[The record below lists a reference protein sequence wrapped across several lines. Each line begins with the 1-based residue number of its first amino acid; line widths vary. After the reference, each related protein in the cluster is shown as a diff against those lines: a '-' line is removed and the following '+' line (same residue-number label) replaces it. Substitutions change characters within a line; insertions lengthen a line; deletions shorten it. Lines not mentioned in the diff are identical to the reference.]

1 MLGVIPGSFSRLRSE
16 ARFRSTGAGVAGAWR
31 RWKRLHAG
39 ARSTVASASAAS
51 RAGARVMGPRS
62 LPCLPPSTKEAAE
75 PFAQAPAR
83 RSDGAAAAAHGAADL
98 LADGRP
104 RLPVERARLLRL
116 RPGEEGLAAG
126 DRASRGGKLAGFGID
141 VAPHDVLGHREVALA
156 RLAAR
161 GAHEVGPDG
170 ERSLRAREPGRPAAV
185 EPHPD
190 AGHHLG
196 READEPRVAGVV
208 GRARLARG
216 RAGEAR
222 LARGTAGA
230 AVDHA
235 LEEMGD
241 EIGDA
246 WGEDALLF
254 RRRGVE
260 RLAVGGGDGDDERRG
275 PAQAAAREIGR
286 AHV

>member
-1 MLGVIPGSFSRLRSE
+1 MLGVIPGSFSSVRSE

-126 DRASRGGKLAGFGID
+126 GRASPGGGVGGFGIGR
-141 VAPHDVLGHREVALA
+141 AP
-156 RLAAR
+156 
-161 GAHEVGPDG
+161 P
-170 ERSLRAREPGRPAAV
+170 
-185 EPHPD
+185 
-190 AGHHLG
+190 
-196 READEPRVAGVV
+196 GVV
-208 GRARLARG
+208 RHPADPRPPPPPPV
-216 RAGEAR
+216 
-222 LARGTAGA
+222 A
-230 AVDHA
+230 A
-235 LEEMGD
+235 
-241 EIGDA
+241 
-246 WGEDALLF
+246 
-254 RRRGVE
+254 
-260 RLAVGGGDGDDERRG
+260 
-275 PAQAAAREIGR
+275 
-286 AHV
+286 

>member
-1 MLGVIPGSFSRLRSE
+1 MLGVIPGSFSSVRSE

-116 RPGEEGLAAG
+116 RPGAEGPAAG
-126 DRASRGGKLAGFGID
+126 GPGPPRGAAAGVRVDRAP
-141 VAPHDVLGHREVALA
+141 PHV
-156 RLAAR
+156 
-161 GAHEVGPDG
+161 
-170 ERSLRAREPGRPAAV
+170 GRP
-185 EPHPD
+185 P
-190 AGHHLG
+190 
-196 READEPRVAGVV
+196 
-208 GRARLARG
+208 
-216 RAGEAR
+216 
-222 LARGTAGA
+222 
-230 AVDHA
+230 
-235 LEEMGD
+235 
-241 EIGDA
+241 
-246 WGEDALLF
+246 
-254 RRRGVE
+254 
-260 RLAVGGGDGDDERRG
+260 
-275 PAQAAAREIGR
+275 
-286 AHV
+286 

>member
-1 MLGVIPGSFSRLRSE
+1 MLGVIPGSLPSVGSE

-126 DRASRGGKLAGFGID
+126 DRASPAGQLGRFGVGVGPPGVVRHPGD
-141 VAPHDVLGHREVALA
+141 ALA
-156 RLAAR
+156 R
-161 GAHEVGPDG
+161 
-170 ERSLRAREPGRPAAV
+170 
-185 EPHPD
+185 
-190 AGHHLG
+190 
-196 READEPRVAGVV
+196 
-208 GRARLARG
+208 
-216 RAGEAR
+216 
-222 LARGTAGA
+222 
-230 AVDHA
+230 
-235 LEEMGD
+235 
-241 EIGDA
+241 
-246 WGEDALLF
+246 
-254 RRRGVE
+254 
-260 RLAVGGGDGDDERRG
+260 
-275 PAQAAAREIGR
+275 
-286 AHV
+286 